1 MLKRLSTIF
10 GIVLLGSSFAFAAQ
24 APSTQP
30 TTPKAAQAQSQNA
43 PVKKHHAKKH
53 HKKSKKRAAQTK
65 TQPSTTNQ
73 PSR

>member
-1 MLKRLSTIF
+1 MLRKLSTTL

-24 APSTQP
+24 TPTQP
-30 TTPKAAQAQSQNA
+30 ATPRAAQAQSQNR

-53 HKKSKKRAAQTK
+53 HKRSKKSAK
-65 TQPSTTNQ
+65 PTTTA

>member
-1 MLKRLSTIF
+1 MLRKLSTTL

-24 APSTQP
+24 APTQP
-30 TTPKAAQAQSQNA
+30 ATPRTAQVQSQNA

-53 HKKSKKRAAQTK
+53 HKRSKKSAK
-65 TQPSTTNQ
+65 PTTTA

>member
-10 GIVLLGSSFAFAAQ
+10 GIVLLGNTFAMAAQ
-24 APSTQP
+24 TPSTQP
-30 TTPKAAQAQSQNA
+30 ATPKAGQVQSQNA

-53 HKKSKKRAAQTK
+53 HKKSKKRAAQ
-65 TQPSTTNQ
+65 PTTP

>member
-1 MLKRLSTIF
+1 MLKKVSTIF

-24 APSTQP
+24 TPSTQP

-53 HKKSKKRAAQTK
+53 HKKSKKHAAPAQTT
-65 TQPSTTNQ
+65 TQPS
-73 PSR
+73 R